1 MLTTLVTILEWYCV
15 ISAISITAFLT
26 WGRARARKI
35 EQDDLASTDSF
46 DLAVPQYKPSS
57 HTLSD
62 QGYLVQRRRDPR
74 QMTRPNHVVRREV
87 ASGEPAARRA
97 G

>member
-1 MLTTLVTILEWYCV
+1 MLTTLITIIEWYCV

-46 DLAVPQYKPSS
+46 DLAVPQSNPSS
-57 HTLSD
+57 DTLGD
-62 QGYLVQRRRDPR
+62 QGYLVRRRRDPH
-74 QMTRPNHVVRREV
+74 QMMRPEPVVRREV